1 MILLLF
7 VLLISLSSVDA
18 SRDGSPGSR
27 LSVLI
32 TTPPLAGHAYRMLA
46 LGEEL
51 VRRGHNVTF
60 CTALNWVN
68 LDKKAIGRGMTFLS
82 AGEFPVEE
90 KYLKQIANETVR
102 SNIFLSIPTM
112 LHVFELSI
120 KTTVEYLQQLDL
132 RQWDIIVVDVF
143 LDNTV
148 TCLAQQAGVPVIE
161 VVPRIVYTHL
171 LPEWPFPSGL
181 TLQTDDM
188 TFADRVGE
196 FLTYIMMDIVLR
208 WANPTRLATT
218 NGICDAV
225 FHSHNPQC
233 VEFPCFSLFPI
244 GYEFSR
250 TSLPLVHYVGPL
262 LTKEKTANFSNDLLE
277 WLASKSEEEVVY
289 ISMGSVVVQTAE
301 MAQAL
306 VNGLQ
311 STRYSAVWSLKK
323 ANQFILDG
331 LEINSARIFI
341 ADWVPQIQLLQHPA
355 VGMAIVHGGTGGV
368 TEALHNGLPIIVIPF
383 IADQH
388 GNAASVQ
395 ATGAGIGLKQS
406 QLTAKAIKDSIE
418 AIEMGQHRKEAQKIR
433 KLFIEAG
440 GVDKASDLVE
450 LYADIGYQHLVPAYV
465 KYKWSWVQYYNVDV
479 KLLLALLLAGVIYC
493 TAKLF
498 KCCCCCFCRQGS
510 KSKID

>member
-1 MILLLF
+1 M
-7 VLLISLSSVDA
+7 
-18 SRDGSPGSR
+18 
-27 LSVLI
+27 
-32 TTPPLAGHAYRMLA
+32 
-46 LGEEL
+46 
-51 VRRGHNVTF
+51 
-60 CTALNWVN
+60 
-68 LDKKAIGRGMTFLS
+68 
-82 AGEFPVEE
+82 
-90 KYLKQIANETVR
+90 
-102 SNIFLSIPTM
+102 
-112 LHVFELSI
+112 
-120 KTTVEYLQQLDL
+120 
-132 RQWDIIVVDVF
+132 
-143 LDNTV
+143 
-148 TCLAQQAGVPVIE
+148 
-161 VVPRIVYTHL
+161 
-171 LPEWPFPSGL
+171 
-181 TLQTDDM
+181 
-188 TFADRVGE
+188 
-196 FLTYIMMDIVLR
+196 
-208 WANPTRLATT
+208 
-218 NGICDAV
+218 
-225 FHSHNPQC
+225 
-233 VEFPCFSLFPI
+233 
-244 GYEFSR
+244 
-250 TSLPLVHYVGPL
+250 
-262 LTKEKTANFSNDLLE
+262 
-277 WLASKSEEEVVY
+277 VY